1 MNKDAL
7 ADTVYEAFG
16 SMYKAVLCNVN
27 RYWITVLDLVVEG
40 EGSND
45 LVEQKC
51 LQFRTN
57 PMEESNDKDIV
68 ELISLLDEMNM
79 VNEME

>member
-57 PMEESNDKDIV
+57 PMEERMTKI
-68 ELISLLDEMNM
+68 LLNLFLCWMK
-79 VNEME
+79 